1 MTRIET
7 LDTTLR
13 DGTQSEGA
21 SLSIEDKLRI
31 IAKLDALGV
40 TYIEAGYPASN
51 AKDARVFE
59 EAAKLNLANSRLVAF
74 SMTCRKDCPAA
85 EDEALIASAAC
96 CASAI
101 TIVGKASAEQVE
113 RTLGASK
120 EENLR
125 MIRDSVSFII
135 SKGKEVLF
143 DAEHFFDGYAQDRD
157 YSIAVAL
164 EAAKA
169 GAQVV
174 VLCDTNGRAMPYD
187 VYSAVKDAKRC
198 LEEAGCDAVVG
209 VHMHDDC
216 GCAVANTIEAI
227 MGGARHVQGSVNG
240 YGERVGNANLLTI
253 IGNIELRM
261 GMEAIGRDRCKLM
274 TSTANYVAEIFNRSI
289 DPGMPFVGSSAFAHK
304 GGLHVSALSKFPSA
318 YGAID
323 PEDVGN
329 LSHIVVSELSGRSAL
344 LAKSGEFGIDLEGAG
359 VDLGDLAGKIK
370 DLECSGYS
378 FELADATL
386 ELLFREA
393 IGEKVTFFRL
403 ESFRVITEKHED
415 GKVMTEATIK
425 IHVGDERFIA
435 TGEGNGPVNALD
447 MALRQAITRFYP
459 QVANILLTDFKV
471 RVLDEASGTDAVT
484 RVIIES
490 SDGKSSWATVGVSA
504 NIIEASWNALVDSL
518 AYGLIVKGMRNNG

>member
-96 CASAI
+96 CASTI

-135 SKGKEVLF
+135 SKGKEALF

-169 GAQVV
+169 GAKVV

-198 LEEAGCDAVVG
+198 LEEAGFEAVVG

-227 MGGARHVQGSVNG
+227 MGGARHVQGSING

-261 GMEAIGRDRCKLM
+261 GMESIGRERCKLM

-344 LAKSGEFGIDLEGAG
+344 LAKSEEFGIDLEGAG
-359 VDLGDLAGKIK
+359 VDLGNLAGKIK

-490 SDGKSSWATVGVSA
+490 SDGKSNWATVGVSA